1 MKCRRLCR
9 LGLMI
14 PAGVL
19 LAPPL
24 LWVLIVLAAPTDWA
38 RSHVVAALQRA
49 SRRSVQLERLHV
61 CLGGGVELAK
71 LQIGAPRAVVDP
83 WLNADRIRI
92 DVSLLQLLF
101 GRFEP
106 TDLEV
111 DGATLK
117 VLRREDGS
125 LELADLVRSDH
136 DQKGSS
142 STEPHRCGLSKLKAK
157 LHQSRIIL
165 QDQPTKTELTMEGV
179 EGEANWEGEGAMVV
193 TLSGSLN
200 QGPFEFTAHFDRS
213 EGQANFEGQFR
224 TSDVVVD
231 GGMSALRYVVPVLAG
246 APGQLQGRLDMDLY
260 LRGRGESREMIAKS
274 LVGHGNLTLDPIQ
287 LDGTPLMAEISRAIE
302 VPLQD
307 KAGSI
312 QSSFVIQD
320 GRVTTDRLNLTVGRV
335 PIVVSGWTDFNGQMD
350 YQMKL
355 DGLVDR
361 VPEKARQFLSGLDL
375 DLTKLTNLT
384 LRGNVDSVQVEFP
397 DRAAAGGASVDQIL
411 STENRDRL
419 RVLGRRLR
427 DKVLR

>member
-49 SRRSVQLERLHV
+49 SGRSVQLERLHV

-92 DVSLLQLLF
+92 DVSLLQLLC

-111 DGATLK
+111 DGATLR

-125 LELADLVRSDH
+125 LELADLVRSDP

-260 LRGRGESREMIAKS
+260 LRGRGESREMI
-274 LVGHGNLTLDPIQ
+274 
-287 LDGTPLMAEISRAIE
+287 
-302 VPLQD
+302 
-307 KAGSI
+307 
-312 QSSFVIQD
+312 
-320 GRVTTDRLNLTVGRV
+320 
-335 PIVVSGWTDFNGQMD
+335 GQ
-350 YQMKL
+350 
-355 DGLVDR
+355 V
-361 VPEKARQFLSGLDL
+361 
-375 DLTKLTNLT
+375 
-384 LRGNVDSVQVEFP
+384 
-397 DRAAAGGASVDQIL
+397 AGGAWESYAR
-411 STENRDRL
+411 SNPA
-419 RVLGRRLR
+419 
-427 DKVLR
+427 